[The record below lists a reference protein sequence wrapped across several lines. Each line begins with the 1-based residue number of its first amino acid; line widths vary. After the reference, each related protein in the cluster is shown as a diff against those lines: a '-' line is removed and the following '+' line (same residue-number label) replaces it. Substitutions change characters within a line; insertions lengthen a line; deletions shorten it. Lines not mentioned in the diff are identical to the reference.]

1 MKDPQGSET
10 YGKNDGKG
18 GELWQSAIQNR
29 LYIYV
34 SLHQHWPLQTPAIS
48 SLSPSSLAFLPIMY
62 IKHQMQNKKNNLIFL
77 FKLILFEC
85 VR

>member
-10 YGKNDGKG
+10 YDRNDGKG

-48 SLSPSSLAFLPIMY
+48 SLAFLPIMY

-77 FKLILFEC
+77 LKLLLFEC